1 MALTKD
7 EFFQT
12 WLQAGESQEPHIIE
26 TAWKR
31 YQTTQEPT
39 YTTIHESNDPDAQT
53 FKSNFQHFLQHPD
66 VAGSIETTKFIT
78 RPANILPWTPTG
90 LNLQPGEQ
98 VSTFASGRVWRS
110 RVLDLFVPPQF
121 ALWFRVGVN
130 GEVFNSTRDTNT
142 FTVKSGEGGELY
154 LANQFPA
161 WWQEKS
167 GRVVGDL
174 AIYEKGGDGR
184 LEVLVV
190 VWKDGVDV
198 ASLLAGVDAGSE
210 LVETEVQRPQ
220 AEQATDFPE
229 EWYYFWFLG
238 KSTLYS
244 SIEPS
249 SGMNRKKC
257 IHAKPDQ
264 SIGILMK
271 DLESTPVFEKSVK
284 VKWNWKIDALPSRLR
299 EDTTFSHDY
308 LSVAF
313 EFENGR
319 DITYTWSWELPVD
332 YGYWCPLPTW
342 EAREYHVVIRSGT
355 TGLGEWLHEER
366 DLFADYE
373 KYIGP
378 KGGVPER
385 ITRVW
390 LISNGVFQRLKGE
403 MTVSGIEISG
413 GGSGQGGVVEVL

>member
-1 MALTKD
+1 MSLTKD

-12 WLQAGESQEPHIIE
+12 WLAAKESQEPHIIE

-31 YQTTQEPT
+31 YQHTQAPD
-39 YTTIHESNDPDAQT
+39 YTTVPESNDPDAKAFQD
-53 FKSNFQHFLQHPD
+53 NFQNFLQNPD
-66 VAGSIETTKFIT
+66 VASSIETSKFIT

-90 LNLQPGEQ
+90 LNLQPGQQ

-142 FTVKSGEGGELY
+142 FSVKSGEKGELY

-174 AIYEKGGDGR
+174 AIYENGGDGKI
-184 LEVLVV
+184 EVLVV

-198 ASLLAGVDAGSE
+198 GKLLSNLSTDSE
-210 LVETEVQRPQ
+210 FIKTESQRPP
-220 AEQATDFPE
+220 AESATNLPP
-229 EWYYFWFLG
+229 EWYHFWFLG
-238 KSTLYS
+238 TSTLYS
-244 SIEPS
+244 SLSTQEH
-249 SGMNRKKC
+249 KKC
-257 IHAKPDQ
+257 IHAKPDK
-264 SIGILMK
+264 SIGILMR
-271 DLESTPVFEKSVK
+271 DLGPTPVFEKGVK
-284 VKWNWKIDALPSRLR
+284 VKWDWKIDALPSRLR

-319 DITYTWSWELPVD
+319 VS
-332 YGYWCPLPTW
+332 
-342 EAREYHVVIRSGT
+342 AH
-355 TGLGEWLHEER
+355 
-366 DLFADYE
+366 
-373 KYIGP
+373 
-378 KGGVPER
+378 
-385 ITRVW
+385 
-390 LISNGVFQRLKGE
+390 IS
-403 MTVSGIEISG
+403 SS
-413 GGSGQGGVVEVL
+413 SD

>member
-1 MALTKD
+1 MSLTKD

-12 WLQAGESQEPHIIE
+12 WLAAKESQEPHIIE
-26 TAWKR
+26 TARTR
-31 YQTTQEPT
+31 YQHTEAPN
-39 YTTIHESNDPDAQT
+39 YTTVPESNDPDAKA
-53 FKSNFQHFLQHPD
+53 FEAHFENFLQNPD
-66 VAGSIETTKFIT
+66 VAS
-78 RPANILPWTPTG
+78 
-90 LNLQPGEQ
+90 QQ

-130 GEVFNSTRDTNT
+130 GKVFNSTRDTNT
-142 FTVKSGEGGELY
+142 FSVKSGEKGELY

-167 GRVVGDL
+167 GRVVGDI
-174 AIYEKGGDGR
+174 AIYENGGDGKI
-184 LEVLVV
+184 EVLVV

-198 ASLLAGVDAGSE
+198 GKLLSNLSNDSE
-210 LVETEVQRPQ
+210 LIKAESQRPQ
-220 AEQATDFPE
+220 AESATNLPP
-229 EWYYFWFLG
+229 EWYHFWFLG
-238 KSTLYS
+238 TSTLYS
-244 SIEPS
+244 SLS
-249 SGMNRKKC
+249 TQDHKKC
-257 IHAKPDQ
+257 IHAKPDK

-271 DLESTPVFEKSVK
+271 DLEPTLVFEKGVK
-284 VKWNWKIDALPSRLR
+284 VKWDWKIDALPSRLR

-319 DITYTWSWELPVD
+319 DITYTWSWELPVE

-373 KYIGP
+373 KYIGR

-390 LISNGVFQRLKGE
+390 LISNGVFQRLEGE
-403 MTVSGIEISG
+403 MTAGELG
-413 GGSGQGGVVEVL
+413 R